1 MDKVEKI
8 IDVTTTNEYVIG
20 QRMELMSHAY
30 VTLMN
35 VSSPRETIEALGTIM
50 SLSKELSGLIGRIL
64 HEWECPPGLI
74 RPGNHFTEA
83 NLDNIWN
90 SCHHFYNRF
99 LHAPNKEQKIK
110 ELSRLYFLLLDVSE
124 VAMVTKTERY
134 TTGVK
139 KVKSVIAEGY

>member
-1 MDKVEKI
+1 
-8 IDVTTTNEYVIG
+8 
-20 QRMELMSHAY
+20 MELMSHAY

-35 VSSPRETIEALGTIM
+35 VANGKEALEALGTLM
-50 SLSKELSGLIGRIL
+50 AVSRELAELIRRIL
-64 HEWECPPGLI
+64 VEWECPPGLI
-74 RPGNHFTEA
+74 RPGNHFTQA

-90 SCHHFYNRF
+90 SAHHFYNRF
-99 LHAPNKEQKIK
+99 LHAKTKESKIK
-110 ELSRLYFLLLDVSE
+110 ELSRLYFLLLDVTE